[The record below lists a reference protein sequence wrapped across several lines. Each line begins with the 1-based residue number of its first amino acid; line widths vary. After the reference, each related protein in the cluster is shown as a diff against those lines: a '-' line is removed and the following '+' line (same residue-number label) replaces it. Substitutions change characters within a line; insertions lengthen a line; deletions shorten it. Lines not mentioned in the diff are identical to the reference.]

1 MITKNMKLIVSVAVV
16 ALLVLTV
23 PALNLAA
30 GQKDLGRL
38 SNVEWLTIGKKG
50 DIHFTTPV
58 KAGDTVLQPGM
69 YQVQHVVEGSDHFVV
84 FKQME
89 MPGGYRHSN
98 TPVSPEASARF
109 KCRIEATSDRIRKTA
124 ISLRTNAAGDK
135 EVAEVDIAGERFK
148 HFN

>member
-1 MITKNMKLIVSVAVV
+1 MKLIVSIALA
-16 ALLVLTV
+16 ALLVLSVSAFATV
-23 PALNLAA
+23 QSKA
-30 GQKDLGRL
+30 GRG
-38 SNVEWLTIGKKG
+38 SNSTIEWLTIGKTG
-50 DIHFTTPV
+50 DFHFTTPV

-98 TPVSPEASARF
+98 TPVSPEASARI

-124 ISLRTNAAGDK
+124 VSLRTNAAGEK

>member
-1 MITKNMKLIVSVAVV
+1 MITRNIKLIVSIAIV

-30 GQKDLGRL
+30 AQKDLGRL
-38 SNVEWLTIGKKG
+38 TNVEWLTIGKKG

-58 KAGDTVLQPGM
+58 QAGDTVLQPGM
-69 YQVQHVVEGSDHFVV
+69 YRVQHVVEGSEHFVV

-89 MPGGYRHSN
+89 MPAGYRHGN
-98 TPVSPEASARF
+98 TPVSPEAAARI
-109 KCRIEATSDRIRKTA
+109 KCRIEATSDKIRKTA
-124 ISLRTNAAGDK
+124 VSVRTNAAGGK